1 VKRLLSD
8 VKVLDFSWMIAGPFA
23 TKFFSDHGATVVKIE
38 TMKRQDVMRHFQP
51 YRNNKP
57 GTNRSGVWAAM
68 NSGKYS
74 MALNLGSPKGR
85 EVAMKLAAWA
95 DVVIENYAPGTMQE
109 WGFTYDDF
117 KKVND
122 DIIMIS
128 MSSLGQTGPFARY
141 HGLGFH
147 LQGFAGFNQIT
158 GFPGREPFGSI
169 AYTDFTAP
177 PFAVT
182 AVLGAL
188 DYRRRTGKGLY
199 MDNSQV
205 EASMHFLGPTLLEG
219 TVNGRD
225 TMRNGNYSTYAAPHN
240 AYKCKGN
247 DRWCAIAVFTDAQWN
262 SLRQA
267 MGDPAWSKD
276 EKFSTLLGR
285 LEHVK
290 ELDVHV
296 ETWTSQRSP
305 EQIMQM
311 LQALGVPAGVVN
323 DGRRLVEDPN
333 FAARGFFQTFDHSE
347 IGEAVTRRSPI
358 TYSNADSSVPRGA
371 PVLGQD
377 TEFVC
382 TKILNMSDEEW
393 LGLMESGILA

>member
-1 VKRLLSD
+1 MKRLLSD

-23 TKFFSDHGATVVKIE
+23 TKFLSDNGAAVVKVE
-38 TMKRQDVMRHFQP
+38 TVKRQDVMRHFQP
-51 YRNNKP
+51 YRDNKP

-68 NSGKYS
+68 NSGKFS
-74 MALNLGSPKGR
+74 MALNMGSPKGR
-85 EVAMKLAAWA
+85 KIAMKLAAWA

-109 WGFTYDDF
+109 WGFTYENF
-117 KKVND
+117 KKVNE

-128 MSSLGQTGPFARY
+128 MSSLGQTGPFAHY

-158 GFPGREPFGSI
+158 GFPDKEPFGSI

-199 MDNSQV
+199 IDNSQV

-219 TVNGRD
+219 TVNNRD
-225 TMRNGNYSTYAAPHN
+225 SVRNGNYSNYAAPHN
-240 AYKCKGN
+240 AYRCKGD
-247 DRWCAIAVFTDAQWN
+247 DRWCAIAVFTDAHWN
-262 SLRQA
+262 GLLQA
-267 MGDPAWSKD
+267 MGDPAWSKQ
-276 EKFSTLLGR
+276 EKFATLLGR
-285 LEHVK
+285 LEHLK
-290 ELDVHV
+290 ELDAHI
-296 ETWTSQRSP
+296 EAWTGGRSP
-305 EQIMQM
+305 EQIMQT

-333 FAARGFFQTFDHSE
+333 FAARSFFQTFDHPE
-347 IGEAVTRRSPI
+347 IGKAVTRRSPV
-358 TYSNADSSVPRGA
+358 TYSNADTSVPRGA

-377 TEFVC
+377 TEYVC
-382 TKILNMSDEEW
+382 TQILKMSDEEW
-393 LGLMESGILA
+393 LGLMESGVLA